1 MIPDPLAE
9 LRTLLLEDAAV
20 AALAETRVYS
30 GEVPR
35 DLNSSMAVA
44 AVVLAPAGGPG
55 RPGALKVRRTRVD
68 TVCYGATLNQ
78 AWKLHLAVR
87 EALETIS
94 RRVGSLISIETSSDG
109 SLARDQ
115 ATQWATCYASYTVL
129 SAVET

>member
-1 MIPDPLAE
+1 MIPDPIAE
-9 LRTLLLEDAAV
+9 LRTVLLEDAAV
-20 AALAETRVYS
+20 AALADDRVYS
-30 GEVPR
+30 GELRR
-35 DLNSSMAVA
+35 DLNPSMPVA

-55 RPGALKVRRTRVD
+55 RPGTLKVRRTRVD
-68 TVCYGATLNQ
+68 TICYGATLNQ

-94 RRVGSLISIETSSDG
+94 RRLGALITIETSSDG

-115 ATQWATCYASYTVL
+115 ATQWPTCYASYTVL